1 MERSFPLFDLGGNGG
16 WSGWMGERDEEG
28 ERAVSGGGGG
38 VADLPSCRVALSTV
52 GEKNFHLFSIILHFF
67 CISYVA
73 MKLATEH

>member
-1 MERSFPLFDLGGNGG
+1 
-16 WSGWMGERDEEG
+16 MGERDEEG